1 MEILSLG
8 QKLKRARVY
17 MGYTLKDICEDKI
30 SVSKLSCIEND
41 KIKPE
46 PWVLKH
52 ICDKLKLTIEYLS
65 QDVEEQIIS
74 QIDEL
79 SETNDNYIEQLEYYF
94 EIAMEKK
101 YIHLSYKIIQLI
113 FSYYMK
119 NNNLLKCHDLTPKYY
134 NIAIKVDKSIYV
146 YYLDMGEFIF
156 KNKEYNEAHG
166 YFNNVIMIL
175 KEKFIDDSSSY
186 FKALYNKII
195 CLLHLKRYSEAIE
208 LLTDINQCKNLDLQK
223 NDMILLHILAAIL
236 VLLNTKEIKE
246 FEVMENKVYALAK
259 EDVNLLINFKYNVA
273 NLLFLIGYYSQA
285 LIYIE
290 ELNNILLMNKINAPL
305 KESLLYIDLLIKN
318 SIPENALN
326 ICDGL
331 LNLAIQN
338 QDNEN
343 IEKLYYHKGRILN
356 YMGNFVS
363 AEVYY
368 NLSLD
373 LLTKTDKKEETS
385 KRYFEI
391 GCLYYKMNNTKDAI
405 KYINTSISIK
415 SKI

>member
-74 QIDEL
+74 KIDEL
-79 SETNDNYIEQLEYYF
+79 SETNNNYIERLEYYF
-94 EIAMEKK
+94 EIAVEKN
-101 YIHLSYKIIQLI
+101 YINLSYKIIQLI

-119 NNNLLKCHDLTPKYY
+119 DNNLLKCHDLTPKYY
-134 NIAIKVDKSIYV
+134 NLAIKVDKSIYK

-156 KNKEYNEAHG
+156 KNQEYNEAYG

-175 KEKFIDDSSSY
+175 KERVIVDNAAY
-186 FKALYNKII
+186 FKALYNKVI
-195 CLLHLKRYSEAIE
+195 CLLHLRRYSESIE
-208 LLTDINQCKNLDLQK
+208 LLTDIEQCKNLELK
-223 NDMILLHILAAIL
+223 KSDMILLHILISIL

-246 FEVMENKVYALAK
+246 FEAMENKVYELIN
-259 EDVNLLINFKYNVA
+259 ENVNLLIDIKYNIA
-273 NLLFLIGYYSQA
+273 KLLSLIGYYSQA
-285 LIYIE
+285 LIYVE
-290 ELNNILLMNKINAPL
+290 ELNNILLMNKIDAPL
-305 KESLLYIDLLIKN
+305 KESLLHIDLLIKN
-318 SIPENALN
+318 SRPENALD

-331 LNLAIQN
+331 LNLAIKN

-356 YMGNFVS
+356 YIGNFTS

-368 NLSLD
+368 ILSLD
-373 LLTKTDKKEETS
+373 LLTKSNKKEEMS

-405 KYINTSISIK
+405 KYINTAITIK
-415 SKI
+415 NKI